1 MLPSPPQW
9 KYQEVP
15 TEFPTMKKL
24 QIFYRDAIEC
34 LQSLLSH
41 PALADN
47 IDFVPRK
54 VYESAERA
62 IRVYQGFMT
71 GDHAWDLQVSLLP

>member
-15 TEFPTMKKL
+15 TEFPTTKPL
-24 QIFYRDAIEC
+24 RIFYRDAIEC

-41 PALADN
+41 PLLADKF
-47 IDFVPRK
+47 DFIPRK
-54 VYESAERA
+54 VYESAEHAVR
-62 IRVYQGFMT
+62 IYQGFMT
-71 GDHAWDLQVSLLP
+71 GNYAWDLQVCSF